1 LSQGIFGLSLLNAIR
16 SILLK
21 CESELAVSF
30 KINADVL
37 LFVVLKAANLNTLIS
52 NRMGL

>member
-1 LSQGIFGLSLLNAIR
+1 MCQGVFGVSLLNAIR

-37 LFVVLKAANLNTLIS
+37 LFVAILNTLIS
-52 NRMGL
+52 NRMDL